1 MTENIG
7 NLDRILRIVIGL
19 ALLSML
25 IWADGSARWLGL
37 IGLVPLG
44 TAVFRWCPLYSALGL
59 HT

>member
-7 NLDRILRIVIGL
+7 SLDRILRIVVGL

-25 IWADGSARWLGL
+25 IWVDGSARWLGL
-37 IGLVPLG
+37 IGVIPLG
-44 TAVFRWCPLYSALGL
+44 TALFRWCPLYSALGL

>member
-7 NLDRILRIVIGL
+7 SLDRILRIIVGL

-25 IWADGSARWLGL
+25 VWVDGSTRWLGL
-37 IGLVPLG
+37 IGLIPLG
-44 TAVFRWCPLYSALGL
+44 TALFRWCPLYTMLGL

>member
-7 NLDRILRIVIGL
+7 SLDRILRIIVGL

-25 IWADGSARWLGL
+25 VWVDGNARWFGL

-44 TAVFRWCPLYSALGL
+44 TAVFRWCPLYTALGL